1 MGSAIFRYMTKS
13 LLSQFTALYEII
25 LHESILDGRSLLQA
39 SKKSS

>member
-1 MGSAIFRYMTKS
+1 MASAIFRYMTKS

-39 SKKSS
+39 SKKST